1 MAKFKVGDK
10 VEVISKKYY
19 TAANIGDKGTVVQVV
34 FPNGHDSGYAV
45 QMDRKN
51 PRYHSCNGLV
61 PWGYGQILWGECL
74 KLVEEKPTREF
85 KLIITSSGDTTTAKL
100 IHGKDISE
108 EATVTRYNKD
118 EYSEK
123 AAVEAVTKKIFG
135 EDEKK
140 EELFNGKVVCLMDLT
155 YIPKYTK
162 GRVYEFVN
170 GNCKDDSENVIN
182 FRYTLEEVEKSKWFL
197 PAILYGAS
205 ILIQLI
211 FVGDL
216 TQTSGLSAG
225 DAIDSS
231 GILQVISTLGMFFC
245 TGLAMI

>member
-19 TAANIGDKGTVVQVV
+19 TAASIGDKGTVVQVD

-51 PRYHSCNGLV
+51 PRYHNCNGLV

-100 IHGKDISE
+100 IHGKDVAK
-108 EATVTRYNKD
+108 EATVTRYSKD

-170 GNCKDDSENVIN
+170 GNCKDDYGNVIN
-182 FRYTLEEVEKSKWFL
+182 FRYTLEEVEESKWFL
-197 PAILYGAS
+197 PI
-205 ILIQLI
+205 
-211 FVGDL
+211 VE
-216 TQTSGLSAG
+216 
-225 DAIDSS
+225 
-231 GILQVISTLGMFFC
+231 
-245 TGLAMI
+245 